1 MLIEATGDFKNIM
14 VADKE
19 KQSFP
24 INSVISFQ
32 MGGSTSEQS
41 QGGKQLAKSGFVV
54 AGDSG
59 QIRVFFKSDLDNR
72 VPYKR
77 TEGNDLQ
84 MSGASDQDSKD
95 RMLINDVMYHKI
107 TNMAL
112 NPKQDTLLFTTDANQ
127 ILKV

>member
-1 MLIEATGDFKNIM
+1 
-14 VADKE
+14 
-19 KQSFP
+19 
-24 INSVISFQ
+24 
-32 MGGSTSEQS
+32 MGGTSEQS
-41 QGGKQLAKSGFVV
+41 QSGKQLGKSGFVV

-59 QIRVFFKSDLDNR
+59 HFRVFFKSDIDNR

-84 MSGASDQDSKD
+84 MSGPDQDSKD

-112 NPKQDTLLFTTDANQ
+112 NPKQDTLLFTTDAN
-127 ILKV
+127 